1 MSNTY
6 RANRTVDDERESG
19 FTLIELLVSS
29 ALAVLI
35 LTIAGSLLLSGLR
48 TQETATSVTDATTSA
63 QQIAR
68 SVQGGVRNASALSM
82 TVGGDAGSELLLA
95 RVIGSGADSSA
106 AHCQAWYYTPQ
117 NGGAVYMTTSTGAIA
132 APSGPPA
139 SGWTLLG
146 TGVSPSTTGGPVFV
160 APSNSRVELTFKV
173 AAAAHPYVLITT
185 TTFTQQSTTVS
196 APCF

>member
-1 MSNTY
+1 MEVRHTETNDS
-6 RANRTVDDERESG
+6 DRESG
-19 FTLIELLVSS
+19 FTLVELLISS

-35 LTIAGSLLLSGLR
+35 LTIAGGLLLSGMR
-48 TQETATSVTDATTSA
+48 TQETATSVTDATISA

-82 TVGGDAGSELLLA
+82 TVGGDPGSELLLA
-95 RVIGSGADSSA
+95 RVIGSGTDSA
-106 AHCQAWYYTPQ
+106 AMHCQAWYYTTQ
-117 NGGAVYMTTSTGAIA
+117 NGGAVYTTTSVAAIA
-132 APSGPPA
+132 APGGPPI

-146 TGVSPSTTGGPVFV
+146 TGVSPSASGGPVFL
-160 APSNSRVELTFKV
+160 APSNSRVELTYKV
-173 AAAAHPYVLITT
+173 AAAAHPYVLINT

>member
-1 MSNTY
+1 MGVRQRRNE
-6 RANRTVDDERESG
+6 ADEHDRESG
-19 FTLIELLVSS
+19 FTLVELLVSS
-29 ALAVLI
+29 ALAILI

-95 RVIGSGADSSA
+95 RVLGSGADST
-106 AHCQAWYYTPQ
+106 AHCQAWYYTTG
-117 NGGAVYMTTSTGAIA
+117 NGGAVYTTTSTGAIA
-132 APSGPPA
+132 APGGPPT

-146 TGVSPSTTGGPVFV
+146 TGVSPAADGGPVLL

-173 AAAAHPYVLITT
+173 AAAAHPYVLIKT

>member
-1 MSNTY
+1 MGSRHST
-6 RANRTVDDERESG
+6 TDDNERESG
-19 FTLIELLVSS
+19 FTLVELLISS
-29 ALAVLI
+29 ALAVLF

-48 TQETATSVTDATTSA
+48 TQETATSVTNATTSA

-68 SVQGGVRNASALSM
+68 SVQGGVRNATALSM
-82 TVGGDAGSELLLA
+82 TLGGDPGSELLLA
-95 RVIGSGADSSA
+95 RVLGSGADSSTT
-106 AHCQAWYYTPQ
+106 HCQAWYYTTQ
-117 NGGAVYMTTSTGAIA
+117 NGGAVYTATSAGAIA
-132 APSGPPA
+132 TPSGAPA

-146 TGVSPSTTGGPVFV
+146 TGVSPSTASGPVFV

-173 AAAAHPYVLITT
+173 AAAAHPYVLINT

>member
-1 MSNTY
+1 MGARHSDTN
-6 RANRTVDDERESG
+6 DHECDSG
-19 FTLIELLVSS
+19 FTLVELLISS

-35 LTIAGSLLLSGLR
+35 LTIAGGLLLSGLR

-68 SVQGGVRNASALSM
+68 SVQSGVRNATALSM
-82 TVGGDAGSELLLA
+82 TADGAGSELLLA
-95 RVIGSGADSSA
+95 RVLDSGNDSTA
-106 AHCQAWYYTPQ
+106 AHCQAWYYTTE
-117 NGGAVYMTTSTGAIA
+117 NGGTVYTTTSSAAIG
-132 APSGPPA
+132 APS

-146 TGVSPSTTGGPVFV
+146 SGVSPSADGGPVFL

-173 AAAAHPYVLITT
+173 AAAAHPYVLINTT
-185 TTFTQQSTTVS
+185 TYTQQSTTVS